1 MHFYDIK
8 RYIALARLFLS
19 CSEQRETDF
28 KTESTRK
35 LNNFNFQWTKN
46 LTRIIQ
52 KILHSFLHFSRAKDV
67 VVICNNTK

>member
-35 LNNFNFQWTKN
+35 LNNLIFSG
-46 LTRIIQ
+46 Q
-52 KILHSFLHFSRAKDV
+52 KTLPE
-67 VVICNNTK
+67 

>member
-8 RYIALARLFLS
+8 RYITLARLFLS

-35 LNNFNFQWTKN
+35 WNNFNFQWTKN
-46 LTRIIQ
+46 LINGYC
-52 KILHSFLHFSRAKDV
+52 ILFLHFSRAKDV